1 MQSVKVIKKYYI
13 YLDRVINFDYNIFM
27 VNR

>member
-13 YLDRVINFDYNIFM
+13 YLDHVINFDYNIFM